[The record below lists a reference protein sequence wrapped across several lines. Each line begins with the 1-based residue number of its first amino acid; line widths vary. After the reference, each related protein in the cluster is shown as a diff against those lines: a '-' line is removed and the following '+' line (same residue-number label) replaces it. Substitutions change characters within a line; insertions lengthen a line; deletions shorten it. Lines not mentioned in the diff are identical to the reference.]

1 MEDVQARLARPEA
14 FSLAGRRAVVTGATR
29 GIGAAIA
36 VALAGA
42 GADVAGIGYPGD
54 GASGETEQ
62 AVRELGRDCLMLE
75 GDVGQSA
82 QVDALAASVV
92 ERWGGFDIWVN
103 NAARMLVKPIVEM
116 TDEDWHG
123 LLASNL
129 HGYFHGCRAAARQL
143 VAQGQGGR
151 IVNISSA
158 AFPLAISG
166 LSAYTAAKGAIVAL
180 TRVLAVELGPHR
192 ITVNAVAPGAID
204 TPLNAIAWT
213 QEVRRNYMTR
223 VPLGIGQPQDIAD
236 AVVFVASDASRYM
249 TGHDLAVDGGL
260 TINGSVGHAAT

>member
-1 MEDVQARLARPEA
+1 MEEVQARSARLEA
-14 FSLAGRRAVVTGATR
+14 FSLDGRRAVVTGASR

-36 VALAGA
+36 VALARA
-42 GADVAGIGYPGD
+42 GADVAGIGLPGD
-54 GASGETEQ
+54 GEDGETER

-75 GDVGQSA
+75 GDVGESGQL
-82 QVDALAASVV
+82 DDLGERVV

-103 NAARMLVKPIVEM
+103 NAARMLVKPIVE
-116 TDEDWHG
+116 TSDDEWHG

-129 HGYFHGCRAAARQL
+129 HGYFYGSRAAARQL
-143 VAQGQGGR
+143 IARGQGGR

-180 TRVLAVELGPHR
+180 TRVLAVELGPYG

-213 QEVRRNYMTR
+213 PEVRRNYLER